1 MARAPL
7 AALVGAVLLA
17 GLSLTSRA
25 GATAASAPEL
35 SGGTQWLNTPREAPL
50 TLAALRGKVVL
61 VEFWTAGC
69 YNCLNTLPWVKRW
82 HARHQAAGLVVIGV
96 HSPEFA
102 YEHKEAYVRERIGTL
117 GIRYPVV
124 MDNAFR
130 IWRAYNNR
138 FWPTIYLIDKAGRIR
153 YTHIGEGNYDVT
165 EATIRRLLSEPAP

>member
-1 MARAPL
+1 MTRASL
-7 AALVGAVLLA
+7 AALLGTVLLA
-17 GLSLTSRA
+17 GISLAGRA
-25 GATAASAPEL
+25 GARPAVAPEL

-61 VEFWTAGC
+61 IEFWTAGC
-69 YNCLNTLPWVKRW
+69 INCLNTLPWVKQW
-82 HARHQAAGLVVIGV
+82 HARHQAAGLVIIGV

-102 YEHKEAYVRERIGTL
+102 HEHEEAYVRGRIGKL

-130 IWRAYNNR
+130 IWRAYNTR
-138 FWPTIYLIDKAGRIR
+138 FWPTMFLIDKAGRIR
-153 YTHIGEGNYDVT
+153 YTHIGEGNYNVT